1 MQLRSTFF
9 IGIAAASLAGSLQAN
24 GKAKASFNNAD
35 AMQDTTAK
43 SSSKSMT
50 GEEDI
55 KFINEAASGGMAEVE
70 LGQMAQTKATDPQV
84 KEFGAMMV
92 QDHTKANDE
101 LKALAEKKNITLPAT
116 PSEQQRKVKDELST
130 KSGNDFDNA
139 YVLNMVKDHKKD
151 IKLFEDASKKVN
163 DPELKAFIVKTLPT
177 LRMHLTHVQAIE
189 KNKK

>member
-9 IGIAAASLAGSLQAN
+9 IGIAAAALAGSLQAN
-24 GKAKASFNNAD
+24 GKSKASINKSD
-35 AMQDTTAK
+35 SKQDTTAK
-43 SSSKSMT
+43 SSSKSMA

-55 KFINEAASGGMAEVE
+55 KFINEAASGGLAEVE

-130 KSGNDFDNA
+130 KSGKDFDNA

-151 IKLFEDASKKVN
+151 IKLFEDASKKVD

>member
-9 IGIAAASLAGSLQAN
+9 IGIAAAALAGSLQAN
-24 GKAKASFNNAD
+24 GKANASFNNAD

-43 SSSKSMT
+43 SSSKSMA

-55 KFINEAASGGMAEVE
+55 KFINEAASGGLAEVE

-130 KSGNDFDNA
+130 KSGKDFDNA

-151 IKLFEDASKKVN
+151 IKLFEDASKKVD

>member
-9 IGIAAASLAGSLQAN
+9 IGIAAAALAGSLQAN
-24 GKAKASFNNAD
+24 GKANASFNNAD

-43 SSSKSMT
+43 SSSKSMA

-55 KFINEAASGGMAEVE
+55 KFINEAASGGLAEVE

>member
-1 MQLRSTFF
+1 MLRSTFF

-24 GKAKASFNNAD
+24 SKTDASFSNAD
-35 AMQDTTAK
+35 MIQDTTSR
-43 SSSKSMT
+43 SSSKSNV

-92 QDHTKANDE
+92 KDHTKANDE
-101 LKALAEKKNITLPAT
+101 LKALAEKKSISLPSS
-116 PSEQQRKVKDELST
+116 PSDEQRKVKDELSS
-130 KSGNDFDNA
+130 KSGKDFDNA

-151 IKLFEDASKKVN
+151 IKLFEDASRKVD

-177 LRMHLTHVQAIE
+177 LRMHLTHVQGIE

>member
-130 KSGNDFDNA
+130 KSGKDFDNA

-151 IKLFEDASKKVN
+151 IKLFEDASKKVD